1 VKILIVE
8 TYYPAFLRSFYS
20 ERPGLER
27 RPYAEQWRALMDQ
40 CFGVADFYSTNLVR
54 LGCEATEVVANAQ
67 ALQLCWAREHGL
79 ALGYRVTRRR
89 GPGGIPVPWV
99 SKSWIYPVLRAQIQ
113 AFRPDIVHIQ
123 DPAGTD
129 PAFLRDIRPHARRIT
144 GQIAS
149 PYPSRADFRG
159 YDLMLSSMPHFVET
173 FRKAGIRSELF
184 HLGFEHTVLR
194 RLRPAAPRDV
204 VFVGSLSRLHKER
217 IQFFETLARRRPV
230 EWFGHGVEQ
239 IARGSP
245 LRACYRGPA
254 WGLAMYEALAGA
266 RIALNHHIDV
276 AGRYANN
283 MRLYEATGVG
293 ALLLTDWKEN
303 LPRLF
308 EPGKEVAAYRTV
320 EECLDLME
328 QYLAREDER
337 AAVAK
342 AGQARTL
349 RDHTYEQRMR
359 EFVELARPLL

>member
-1 VKILIVE
+1 VKILIIE

-20 ERPGLER
+20 DRPGLER
-27 RPYAEQWRALMDQ
+27 RPYPEQWRALMDR
-40 CFGVADFYSTNLVR
+40 CFGVADFYSTNLAR
-54 LGCEATEVVANAQ
+54 LGCEAAEVVANAKP
-67 ALQLCWAREHGL
+67 LQHAWAREHGL
-79 ALGYRVTRRR
+79 TIGHRLALRR

-99 SKSWIYPVLRAQIQ
+99 SRSWIYPVLRAQVQ
-113 AFRPDIVHIQ
+113 ALRPDIVHVQ

-129 PAFLRDIRPHARRIT
+129 PAFLREIRPHARRIT

-159 YDLMLSSMPHFVET
+159 YDLLLSSMPHLVET

-194 RLRPAAPRDV
+194 RLGPAAPRDV
-204 VFVGSLSRLHKER
+204 VFVGGLSRLHEER
-217 IQFFETLARRRPV
+217 IRFFEALARRRSI
-230 EWFGHGVEQ
+230 EWFGYGREQ
-239 IARGSP
+239 LAPGSP

-266 RIALNHHIDV
+266 RIALNHHIDL

-303 LPRLF
+303 LPRLY
-308 EPGKEVAAYRTV
+308 EPGKEVAAYRSV
-320 EECLDLME
+320 EECIDLME
-328 QYLAREDER
+328 HYLAREGER
-337 AAVAK
+337 ATVAR

-359 EFVELARPLL
+359 EFIELARPLL